1 MNEMSSSSKN
11 YKVWKQQ
18 QLVSYLE
25 KEKIFARRA
34 KSPVSAVD
42 FYASIFRDP
51 FQSERSCILGASTG
65 DPSYKEVYYNGDANC
80 MIVYTDESSGS
91 YKTWIGTADTVDWN
105 VFASNP
111 NAFVSPVTY
120 YGRTAKASNAHLIY
134 GIAIDI
140 DYVSPESLDR
150 LFFQI
155 YEDIIPAPTYLV
167 NSGTGIHA
175 YYVFIDP
182 IPAYPTAVKALN
194 DFKHALTHLIW
205 NSYTSAVSEIHHRD
219 GTIED
224 FRQYQSIVQGYRIV
238 GSSTKLGFGVK
249 THAYRIWKEVDPFD
263 LNRYLETSMFKDGKN
278 PAELT
283 PDKLMYKSDTS
294 LEEAK
299 KLYPKWYQARIVEKR
314 AKLSW
319 RFKTD
324 LYEKWKEY
332 VYEQAKVGHRY
343 YCIGSIAVMAV
354 KCGID
359 KDKLVE
365 DCLSLLDY
373 LDRIGYD
380 PKSKEHNHF
389 SEKDLSDAI
398 NSFYKPEN
406 AFYSRK
412 SIEFL
417 TAVKAPP
424 TKRNYR
430 KQNVHLEFARAAKDL
445 KIKFNEKS
453 KAGRSA
459 IGGRPSKEDIVKNW
473 RIKNPEGKKIDC
485 EKETGL
491 SRHTI
496 IKFWK

>member
-1 MNEMSSSSKN
+1 MSSSSKN
-11 YKVWKQQ
+11 SKAWKQ

-51 FQSERSCILGASTG
+51 FQSERSCILGATTG
-65 DPSYKEVYYNGDANC
+65 DPSYKEVYYNGDANY

-105 VFASNP
+105 VFASN
-111 NAFVSPVTY
+111 
-120 YGRTAKASNAHLIY
+120 AHLIY

-140 DYVSPESLDR
+140 EYVSPESLDR

-194 DFKHALTHLIW
+194 DFKHSLTHLIW
-205 NSYTSAVSEIHHRD
+205 NSYTSAVSEIHLHD

-249 THAYRIWKEVDPFD
+249 THAYRIWKEVAPFD

-283 PDKLMYKSDTS
+283 PDKLIYKSDTS

-319 RFKTD
+319 RFNPA

-354 KCGID
+354 KCGIE
-359 KDKLVE
+359 KEKLIE
-365 DCLSLLDY
+365 DCHSLLDY

-398 NSFYKPEN
+398 NSFHKPEN

-453 KAGRSA
+453 KTGRAA
-459 IGGRPSKEDIVKNW
+459 IGGRPTKEDIVKNW

-496 IKFWK
+496 IKFWE